1 MVEDARIRWEM
12 SGVYGHTQRVPHIP
26 SAASIGIQEAKKRL
40 RQRKVVS
47 QMAERLPS
55 PRDMIFSATPEPTL
69 RVRNYARR
77 KAAELEKGSE
87 PAAPVAVT
95 VVAQPGVRAASAPA
109 QTRAAQQ
116 AQKPPPPSASS
127 QGIVITVP
135 ARRFRRRS
143 APTAGGSQT
152 ARTPLGR
159 RQRTPTARGSIP
171 SQGSRQRR
179 RAASRPRT
187 THHNIVQSVLRDSRL
202 LLLPPCCTFHRVRFC
217 SYKSTNCSHK
227 RPTSGTHRP
236 RAHATRPPSQ
246 RSCSCGQPSCS

>member
-116 AQKPPPPSASS
+116 AQKPPPPPSASS

-187 THHNIVQSVLRDSRL
+187 TPRNIAK
-202 LLLPPCCTFHRVRFC
+202 RV
-217 SYKSTNCSHK
+217 
-227 RPTSGTHRP
+227 P
-236 RAHATRPPSQ
+236 
-246 RSCSCGQPSCS
+246 